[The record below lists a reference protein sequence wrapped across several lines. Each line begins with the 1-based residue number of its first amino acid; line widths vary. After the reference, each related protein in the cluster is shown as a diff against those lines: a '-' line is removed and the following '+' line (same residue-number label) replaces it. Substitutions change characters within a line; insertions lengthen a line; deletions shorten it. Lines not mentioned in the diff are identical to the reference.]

1 MYKMSNCQDIPVKKK
16 QMKVKF
22 SACETDVKKECI
34 IHVLDA
40 SKVMQLASSQQIL
53 GRWIHG
59 LI

>member
-1 MYKMSNCQDIPVKKK
+1 MSNCQDIPVKKK

>member
-1 MYKMSNCQDIPVKKK
+1 MSNCQDIRVKKK
-16 QMKVKF
+16 QKKTKF
-22 SACETDVKKECI
+22 SAHETDAKKECI

-40 SKVMQLASSQQIL
+40 SKIMQLTSSQQIL

>member
-1 MYKMSNCQDIPVKKK
+1 MSNCQDIRVKKK
-16 QMKVKF
+16 QKKTKF
-22 SACETDVKKECI
+22 SARETDAKKECI

-40 SKVMQLASSQQIL
+40 SKIMQLTSSQQIL

>member
-1 MYKMSNCQDIPVKKK
+1 MSNCQDIRVKKK
-16 QMKVKF
+16 QKKTKF
-22 SACETDVKKECI
+22 SARETDVKKECI

-40 SKVMQLASSQQIL
+40 SKIMQLTSSQQIL

>member
-1 MYKMSNCQDIPVKKK
+1 MSNCQDIRVKKK
-16 QMKVKF
+16 QKKTKF
-22 SACETDVKKECI
+22 SARETDAKKECI

-40 SKVMQLASSQQIL
+40 SKIMRLTSSQQIL

>member
-1 MYKMSNCQDIPVKKK
+1 MSNCQDIRVKKK
-16 QMKVKF
+16 QKKTKF
-22 SACETDVKKECI
+22 SARETDAKKECI

-40 SKVMQLASSQQIL
+40 SKIMHLTSSQQIL